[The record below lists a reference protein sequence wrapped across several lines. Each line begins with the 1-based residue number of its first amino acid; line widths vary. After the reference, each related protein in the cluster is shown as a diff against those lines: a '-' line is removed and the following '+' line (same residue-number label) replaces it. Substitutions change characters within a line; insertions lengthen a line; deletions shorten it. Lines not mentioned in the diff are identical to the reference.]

1 MLYTFTVVVNLIAL
15 AVAIWLGIYII
26 TRSPRSQIAWLA
38 GLALWSI
45 AGFFLNVLLA
55 LNPPP
60 SPALT
65 PLWMRPLLWFW
76 PVGTFEGGWGN
87 WLQGWQI
94 TPAVMIWHHVT
105 LLIRTGS
112 MNRWRWTR
120 VVIGYIIAIAAIIA
134 QRNTELVFTTTR
146 GDPLYL
152 TTLVPGP
159 LYPLY
164 MLALLLFTCL
174 SLINLT
180 RSALAAPT
188 VVQRKQLNLMVAATV
203 IGGLAGPI
211 SFISYSLNFLMPR
224 VVATLLLGAAVF
236 MIGYGVARYSALIE
250 GRVIGR
256 DFLYNGLVILLI
268 ATIYMFVVWSS
279 VVFYGVPV
287 AAIAIVVVLAVLSH
301 SLVDVGRR
309 LFDFLFYNRE
319 TRELR
324 AQLRHLAQR
333 AYKAESLAEN
343 LSSALET
350 LCRFVHASYSLI
362 ILFKDEELQL
372 AASHSWR
379 HPLPDLQRKD
389 LASDDVV
396 HLHPRRF
403 AAPLEEA
410 TLLIPLYAGEI
421 QQGVLIMGPPENAL
435 AYAKS
440 DVERLLEAGDRL
452 ADLIR
457 DAHREHE
464 HLAQLTQVVKIS
476 PPKLNLDGETLA
488 RSVEEA
494 LRNLYDYAYL
504 SDSTLAEL
512 KRVQIAGAEP
522 GNTHLDRGKL
532 VYQTILEALEKLRPP
547 GDLPRE
553 PIPRQW
559 YPYLILYNAY
569 LENRPNNEIMSRLY
583 ISEGTFNRTRRA
595 AIRSLARVLSEMEVA
610 AQVP

>member
-15 AVAIWLGIYII
+15 AVAVWLGIYIV

-60 SPALT
+60 SPALM

-76 PVGTFEGGWGN
+76 PAGTFEGGWGN

-94 TPAVMIWHHVT
+94 TPAVMLWHHVT
-105 LLIRTGS
+105 LLIRAGH
-112 MNRWRWTR
+112 MNPWRWTR
-120 VVIGYIIAIAAIIA
+120 VIIGYIIAIAAIIG
-134 QRNTELVFTTTR
+134 QRYTGLVFTTTS

-164 MLALLLFTCL
+164 MLALLVFTCL
-174 SLINLT
+174 SLINLI
-180 RSALAAPT
+180 RSARASPT
-188 VVQRKQLNLMVAATV
+188 LIQRKQLNLMVAATM
-203 IGGLAGPI
+203 IAGLAGPI
-211 SFISYSLNFLMPR
+211 SFISYRLDFLMPR
-224 VVATLLLGAAVF
+224 VVVTLLLGAAVF

-256 DFLYNGLVILLI
+256 DFLYNGLVVLLI
-268 ATIYMFVVWSS
+268 ATVYLFFVWSS
-279 VVFYGVPV
+279 VVIYGVPV
-287 AAIAIVVVLAVLSH
+287 VAVAIVVILAILTH

-324 AQLRHLAQR
+324 AKLRHLAQR

-350 LCRFVHASYSLI
+350 LCRFVNASYGLI
-362 ILFKDEELQL
+362 LLFEHEELQL
-372 AASHSWR
+372 AASYRWR
-379 HPLPDLQRKD
+379 HLMPDLQRND
-389 LASDDVV
+389 LVSDDVV
-396 HLHPRRF
+396 QLPSNRF
-403 AAPLEEA
+403 ASPLEE
-410 TLLIPLYAGEI
+410 TSLLIPLYAGDI

-435 AYAKS
+435 AYGTS
-440 DVERLLEAGDRL
+440 DVERLLEAGDRI

-457 DAHREHE
+457 DAHRERE
-464 HLAQLTQVVKIS
+464 HLAQLTQMVQPSQPI
-476 PPKLNLDGETLA
+476 PNANGEIA
-488 RSVEEA
+488 PRSVEEA

-504 SDSTLAEL
+504 SDCTLAKL
-512 KRVQIAGAEP
+512 RRIQTASSHSGS
-522 GNTHLDRGKL
+522 THLDRGKL
-532 VYQTILEALEKLRPP
+532 VYQTILDALEKLRPP
-547 GDLPRE
+547 GELPRD

-569 LENRPNNEIMSRLY
+569 LENKPNNEIMMRLY

-595 AIRSLARVLSEMEVA
+595 AIRSLARVLSEMEVI
-610 AQVP
+610 VS